1 MGLGEDR
8 KCLSQVVVA
17 LNLDGLCFLC
27 DVVSH
32 GFLFLN
38 LSLLWLDYLGRLLLD
53 LAHKTVC
60 LYGHLLQLGL
70 LLIQILTH
78 LLYLLCSGQELL
90 DSSLVA
96 GSEAKGF
103 LSFCP

>member
-1 MGLGEDR
+1 MGLGKDR

-78 LLYLLCSGQELL
+78 LLYLLSSGQELL
-90 DSSLVA
+90 DSSLIA
-96 GSEAKGF
+96 SSEAKGF

>member
-1 MGLGEDR
+1 MGLGKDR

-38 LSLLWLDYLGRLLLD
+38 LSLLGLDYLGRLLLD
-53 LAHKTVC
+53 LEHKAVC
-60 LYGHLLQLGL
+60 LYGHLLQLRL

-78 LLYLLCSGQELL
+78 LLYLLSGGQELL
-90 DSSLVA
+90 DSSLIPS
-96 GSEAKGF
+96 SEAKGF